1 VAAGPAAPC
10 VICRGV
16 AAEVVSVDTC
26 NPMSADP
33 PDAAVV
39 SPTVKQACVLE
50 VWAQLKIV
58 GKLPCAS
65 VTDAEFAASDDTL

>member
-1 VAAGPAAPC
+1 
-10 VICRGV
+10 
-16 AAEVVSVDTC
+16 
-26 NPMSADP
+26 MSADP